1 MGKNSKQRRQA
12 TVEEL
17 SWAREYMDLFGPCSK
32 GYTVRIS
39 KKGNMLIRKASG
51 GDIVNIPKA
60 SIASR
65 QAFNK
70 YLRKCQRE
78 KEEQE
83 KRIQRELEKQKE
95 RIRLESEA
103 REKEIRIRGILQNEL
118 KAAVYEINRNKEV
131 TKFNPIF
138 GEVRADAFVRR
149 ETKYNIF
156 AEIKVTLYLIYKS
169 TVIGRLVEA
178 TRSISTLTDDNELNA
193 AFFKKKIMSVAK
205 SPVQDLSIT
214 PDGATHIYEIVCKYL
229 KKQKDM
235 KVDED
240 LWLAA
245 DESKRQIFKL
255 VYAVSSRR
263 MQTPDCYVGDFLNS
277 KFKNGCIHFVLN
289 NYSFAYDIANDSV
302 TMDEQQKA
310 ELCLLAKRL
319 NTQKKAIKICQKTIE
334 SLQTEGLQDDFN
346 MSYAL
351 KDENIVIRGRR
362 CLDKLTIATGEKI
375 TGTEIKKWLKNSRK
389 EYELEQKKK
398 QEEKEAELR
407 SLRSYG
413 SLVAIDA
420 LRLIAKNEIYITEN
434 AVIKNLRGMSQ
445 TLQSDIKDIEN
456 SGKYGLLTG
465 DEVGKAV
472 HILDNDGLIYKQEIE
487 GTYGWFYILKLRD
500 KAKDLLSVENK
511 QEKKPFSEFA
521 DLDWV
526 SYLEKFHT
534 DGKEP
539 RLTNIQKNDQITF
552 FEHKPVAI
560 LYPELTK
567 EFLKIKP
574 KEWQMYIETMY
585 SMAAGVEKKYW
596 KFLRDMVME
605 KKERKKKKETETIE
619 AKIEQKTEKTEAK
632 AETKTEPA
640 A

>member
-32 GYTVRIS
+32 GYTVTIS
-39 KKGNMLIRKASG
+39 KKGNMLIRKTSG
-51 GDIVNIPKA
+51 GDIVSIPKA

-65 QAFNK
+65 QAFDK

-78 KEEQE
+78 KEEQK

-95 RIRLESEA
+95 RIRLEDEA

-138 GEVRADAFVRR
+138 GEVCADASVSRL
-149 ETKYNIF
+149 KYNIF
-156 AEIKVTLYLIYKS
+156 AEIKVTLYLMYKS

-193 AFFKKKIMSVAK
+193 AFLKKKIMSVAK
-205 SPVQDLSIT
+205 SPVQDMSIT
-214 PDGATHIYEIVCKYL
+214 HDGAMHIYEMTCKYL

-235 KVDED
+235 KVDEN

-245 DESKRQIFKL
+245 NESKRQLLRL
-255 VYAVSSRR
+255 VHAVSLRK
-263 MQTPDCYVGDFLNS
+263 MQTPDCYFGDFLNS
-277 KFKNGCIHFVLN
+277 KFKSGCIHFVLN

-310 ELCLLAKRL
+310 ELCLLAKRI
-319 NTQKKAIKICQKTIE
+319 NTQKKTIKICQKTIE
-334 SLQTEGLQDDFN
+334 TLQAEGLQDNFN

-351 KDENIVIRGRR
+351 EGENIVIRGRR
-362 CLDKLTIATGEKI
+362 CLGKLIIAPGEKI

-389 EYELEQKKK
+389 EYELEQKRK
-398 QEEKEAELR
+398 QEEKEAKLR

-420 LRLIAKNEIYITEN
+420 LKLIIKNEQYITEN
-434 AVIKNLRGMSQ
+434 AVVKNLRGMMQ
-445 TLQSDIKDIEN
+445 TLQSRIDDVEN
-456 SGKYGLLTG
+456 SGKYGLLTT
-465 DEVGKAV
+465 DEVQKAIN
-472 HILDNDGLIYKQEIE
+472 ILNDEKIIFRKEIE
-487 GTYGWFYILKLRD
+487 GTYGWFNILKPCD
-500 KAKDLLSVENK
+500 IAKDILSVAYRA
-511 QEKKPFSEFA
+511 EKKPFSEFS

-526 SYLEKFHT
+526 NYLKKIKEN
-534 DGKEP
+534 GKES
-539 RLTNIQKNDQITF
+539 RLSKAKKEQQFTLL
-552 FEHKPVAI
+552 EHKAVIAV
-560 LYPELTK
+560 YPELVK
-567 EFLKIKP
+567 EFLKVKS
-574 KEWQMYIETMY
+574 KEWQVYIETMY

-596 KFLRDMVME
+596 KFLRDMVVE
-605 KKERKKKKETETIE
+605 KKEKKKKKETETIE
-619 AKIEQKTEKTEAK
+619 AKIEQKTEKTETK
-632 AETKTEPA
+632 IETKTEPA

>member
-12 TVEEL
+12 TAEEW
-17 SWAREYMDLFGPCSK
+17 SWAREYMDLFVPCNN
-32 GYTVRIS
+32 GYNVIIS
-39 KKGNMLIRKASG
+39 KKGNMLIRHVAG
-51 GDIVNIPKA
+51 GDIVSIPKA
-60 SIASR
+60 SITSR
-65 QAFNK
+65 QAFDK
-70 YLRKCQRE
+70 YLNKCQHE
-78 KEEQE
+78 KEEQK
-83 KRIQRELEKQKE
+83 KRIQRNLEKQKE
-95 RIRLESEA
+95 RIRLENEV
-103 REKEIRIRGILQNEL
+103 REKEIKIRDVLRNEL
-118 KAAVYEINRNKEV
+118 KAAVSEINQNKEV

-138 GEVRADAFVRR
+138 GEVNADASVSRL
-149 ETKYNIF
+149 KYNIF
-156 AEIKVTLYLIYKS
+156 AEIKVTLYLMHKS

-178 TRSISTLTDDNELNA
+178 TRSISTLADDNELNA
-193 AFFKKKIMSVAK
+193 AFLKKKIMSVAK
-205 SPVQDLSIT
+205 SPVQDLLIT
-214 PDGATHIYEIVCKYL
+214 TDGAMHIYEMTCKYL

-235 KVDED
+235 KVDEN

-245 DESKRQIFKL
+245 DESKRQILRL
-255 VYAVSSRR
+255 VHAVSSRK
-263 MQTPDCYVGDFLNS
+263 MQTSDCYVGDFLNS

-302 TMDEQQKA
+302 TMDEQQKT

-319 NTQKKAIKICQKTIE
+319 NAQKKTIKICQKTIE
-334 SLQTEGLQDDFN
+334 SLQAEGLQDDLN

-351 KDENIVIRGRR
+351 KDENIVIRGKH
-362 CLDKLTIATGEKI
+362 CLGKLIIAPDEKI

-389 EYELEQKKK
+389 EYELEQKRK
-398 QEEKEAELR
+398 QEEKEAEFR
-407 SLRSYG
+407 SLQSYG

-420 LRLIAKNEIYITEN
+420 LRLIAKNEKYITEN
-434 AVIKNLRGMSQ
+434 AVVKNLRGMSQ
-445 TLQSDIKDIEN
+445 TLQSDIEDIEN

-465 DEVGKAV
+465 EEVKKAI
-472 HILDNDGLIYKQEIE
+472 HILDNDGLIYQQEIE

-500 KAKDLLSVENK
+500 SAKDLLSVENK
-511 QEKKPFSEFA
+511 QEKKLFGEFT

-526 SYLEKFHT
+526 NYLEKFHV

-552 FEHKPVAI
+552 FEHKAVAI

-585 SMAAGVEKKYW
+585 SMAAGVEKKCW
-596 KFLRDMVME
+596 KFLKDMVVE
-605 KKERKKKKETETIE
+605 KKERKKKGI
-619 AKIEQKTEKTEAK
+619 KIEQKT
-632 AETKTEPA
+632 ETKTEPA

>member
-12 TVEEL
+12 TVDEL
-17 SWAREYMDLFGPCSK
+17 SWAREYMDLFVPCNN
-32 GYTVRIS
+32 GYNVIIS
-39 KKGNMLIRKASG
+39 KKGNMLIRHVAG
-51 GDIVNIPKA
+51 GDIVSIPKA
-60 SIASR
+60 SITNR
-65 QAFNK
+65 QAFDK
-70 YLRKCQRE
+70 YLNKCQHE
-78 KEEQE
+78 KEEQK

-95 RIRLESEA
+95 RIRLENEA
-103 REKEIRIRGILQNEL
+103 REKEIKIRDVLRNEL
-118 KAAVYEINRNKEV
+118 KAAVSETNRNKEV

-138 GEVRADAFVRR
+138 GEVNADASVSRL
-149 ETKYNIF
+149 KYNIF
-156 AEIKVTLYLIYKS
+156 AEIKVTLYLMHKS

-178 TRSISTLTDDNELNA
+178 TRNISTLADDNELNT
-193 AFFKKKIMSVAK
+193 AFLKKKIMSVAK
-205 SPVQDLSIT
+205 SPVQDMSIT
-214 PDGATHIYEIVCKYL
+214 PDGAMHIYEMACKYL

-235 KVDED
+235 KVDEN
-240 LWLAA
+240 LWMAA
-245 DESKRQIFKL
+245 NESKRQVLRL
-255 VYAVSSRR
+255 VYAVSSRK

-277 KFKNGCIHFVLN
+277 KFKNGCICFVLN

-310 ELCLLAKRL
+310 ELCLLVKRL
-319 NTQKKAIKICQKTIE
+319 NAQKKTIKICQKTIE
-334 SLQTEGLQDDFN
+334 SLQQAEGLQDDLN

-351 KDENIVIRGRR
+351 KDENIVIRGKH
-362 CLDKLTIATGEKI
+362 CLGKLIIAPGEKI

-389 EYELEQKKK
+389 EYELEQKRK

-407 SLRSYG
+407 SLQSYG
-413 SLVAIDA
+413 SLMAIDA
-420 LRLIAKNEIYITEN
+420 LRLIAQNERYITEN
-434 AVIKNLRGMSQ
+434 AVVKNLRGMSQ

-465 DEVGKAV
+465 EEVKKTV
-472 HILDNDGLIYKQEIE
+472 HILDNDGLIYQQEIE

-511 QEKKPFSEFA
+511 QEKKPFGEFT

-526 SYLEKFHT
+526 NYLEKFHA

-539 RLTNIQKNDQITF
+539 RLTNIQKNEQITF
-552 FEHKPVAI
+552 FEHKSVAI
-560 LYPELTK
+560 LYPELVK
-567 EFLKIKP
+567 EFLKTKP

-596 KFLRDMVME
+596 KFLRDMAVE
-605 KKERKKKKETETIE
+605 KKERKKKLKQKEQ
-619 AKIEQKTEKTEAK
+619 KIEQKTKTK
-632 AETKTEPA
+632 AEPA

>member
-17 SWAREYMDLFGPCSK
+17 SWAKEYMDLFGPCSK
-32 GYTVRIS
+32 GYTVTIS
-39 KKGNMLIRKASG
+39 KKGNMLIRKVSG
-51 GDIVNIPKA
+51 GDIVSIPKA

-65 QAFNK
+65 QAFDK
-70 YLRKCQRE
+70 YLGKCQRE
-78 KEEQE
+78 KEEQK

-103 REKEIRIRGILQNEL
+103 HEKEIRVRGILQNEL
-118 KAAVYEINRNKEV
+118 KAAVSEINRNKEV

-138 GEVRADAFVRR
+138 GKICADASVSRL
-149 ETKYNIF
+149 KYNIF
-156 AEIKVTLYLIYKS
+156 AEIKVTLYLMHKS
-169 TVIGRLVEA
+169 TAIGKLVEA
-178 TRSISTLTDDNELNA
+178 TRSISTLADDNELNA
-193 AFFKKKIMSVAK
+193 AFLKKKIMSVAK
-205 SPVQDLSIT
+205 SPVQDMSIA
-214 PDGATHIYEIVCKYL
+214 PDGAMYIYEMTCKYL

-235 KVDED
+235 KVDEN

-245 DESKRQIFKL
+245 NENKRQILRL
-255 VYAVSSRR
+255 VHAVSSRK
-263 MQTPDCYVGDFLNS
+263 MQTPGCYVGDFLNP

-289 NYSFAYDIANDSV
+289 NYSFAYDIANDFV
-302 TMDEQQKA
+302 TMDEQQKV
-310 ELCLLAKRL
+310 ELCLLAKHI

-334 SLQTEGLQDDFN
+334 FLQAEGLQDDFN
-346 MSYAL
+346 ISYAL

-362 CLDKLTIATGEKI
+362 CLGKLTIAPGEKI

-389 EYELEQKKK
+389 EYELEQKRK

-407 SLRSYG
+407 NLQSYG

-420 LRLIAKNEIYITEN
+420 LRLIAKNEKYITEN
-434 AVIKNLRGMSQ
+434 AVVKNLRGMSQ
-445 TLQSDIKDIEN
+445 TLQSDIEDIKN

-465 DEVGKAV
+465 EEVKKAI
-472 HILDNDGLIYKQEIE
+472 HILDNDGLIYQQEIE

-500 KAKDLLSVENK
+500 KAKDLLSIENK
-511 QEKKPFSEFA
+511 QKKKLFGEFT

-552 FEHKPVAI
+552 FEHKAVAI

-567 EFLKIKP
+567 EFLKTKP
-574 KEWQMYIETMY
+574 KEWQVYIETMY

-596 KFLRDMVME
+596 KALKEMYKEE
-605 KKERKKKKETETIE
+605 KKKSEV
-619 AKIEQKTEKTEAK
+619 A
-632 AETKTEPA
+632 
-640 A
+640 

>member
-193 AFFKKKIMSVAK
+193 AFLKKKIMSVAK

-362 CLDKLTIATGEKI
+362 CLDKLTIAPGEKI

-511 QEKKPFSEFA
+511 QEKKPFSEFT

>member
-1 MGKNSKQRRQA
+1 MGKNSKQRHQA
-12 TVEEL
+12 TAEEL
-17 SWAREYMDLFGPCSK
+17 SWAREYMDLFVPCNN
-32 GYTVRIS
+32 GYNVIIS
-39 KKGNMLIRKASG
+39 KKGNMLIRHAAG
-51 GDIVNIPKA
+51 GDIVSIPKT

-65 QAFNK
+65 QAFDK
-70 YLRKCQRE
+70 YLGKCQRE
-78 KEEQE
+78 KEEQK
-83 KRIQRELEKQKE
+83 KRMQRELEKQKE

-103 REKEIRIRGILQNEL
+103 HEKEIRIRGILQNEL

-156 AEIKVTLYLIYKS
+156 AEIKVTLYLMYKS

-193 AFFKKKIMSVAK
+193 AFLKKKIMSVAK

-235 KVDED
+235 KVDEN

-245 DESKRQIFKL
+245 DESKRQILRL
-255 VYAVSSRR
+255 VHAVSSRK
-263 MQTPDCYVGDFLNS
+263 MQTPDCYFGNFLNS
-277 KFKNGCIHFVLN
+277 KFKSGCIHFVLN

-310 ELCLLAKRL
+310 ELCLLAKRI

-334 SLQTEGLQDDFN
+334 SLQAKGLQDDFN

-351 KDENIVIRGRR
+351 KDESIVIRGRR
-362 CLDKLTIATGEKI
+362 CLGKLTIAPGEKI

-389 EYELEQKKK
+389 EYELEQKRK

-420 LRLIAKNEIYITEN
+420 LRLIAKNEKYITEN
-434 AVIKNLRGMSQ
+434 AVVKNLRGMSQ

-456 SGKYGLLTG
+456 SGEYGLLTV

-472 HILDNDGLIYKQEIE
+472 HVLDNDGLIYKQEIE

-500 KAKDLLSVENK
+500 KAKDLLSIENK
-511 QEKKPFSEFA
+511 QEKKPFSEFT

-552 FEHKPVAI
+552 FEHKAVTV

-567 EFLKIKP
+567 EFLRTKP

-596 KFLRDMVME
+596 KFLRDMVVE
-605 KKERKKKKETETIE
+605 KKERKKKKEKEIETTGE
-619 AKIEQKTEKTEAK
+619 KIETKT
-632 AETKTEPA
+632 ETKTEPA

>member
-12 TVEEL
+12 TVDEL
-17 SWAREYMDLFGPCSK
+17 SWAREYMDLFVPCNN
-32 GYTVRIS
+32 GYNVIIS
-39 KKGNMLIRKASG
+39 KKGNMLIRHVAG
-51 GDIVNIPKA
+51 GDIVSIPKA
-60 SIASR
+60 SITNR
-65 QAFNK
+65 QAFDK
-70 YLRKCQRE
+70 YLNKCQHE
-78 KEEQE
+78 KEEQK

-95 RIRLESEA
+95 RIRLENEA
-103 REKEIRIRGILQNEL
+103 REKEIKIRDVLRNEL
-118 KAAVYEINRNKEV
+118 KAAVSETNRNKEV

-138 GEVRADAFVRR
+138 GEVNADASVSRL
-149 ETKYNIF
+149 KYNIF
-156 AEIKVTLYLIYKS
+156 AEIKVTLYLMHKS

-178 TRSISTLTDDNELNA
+178 TRNISTLADDNELNT
-193 AFFKKKIMSVAK
+193 AFLKKKIMSVAK
-205 SPVQDLSIT
+205 SPVQDMSIT
-214 PDGATHIYEIVCKYL
+214 PDGAMHIYEMACKYL

-235 KVDED
+235 KVDEN
-240 LWLAA
+240 LWMAA
-245 DESKRQIFKL
+245 NESKRQVLRL
-255 VYAVSSRR
+255 VYAVSSRK

-277 KFKNGCIHFVLN
+277 KFKNGCICFVLN

-310 ELCLLAKRL
+310 ELCLLVKRL
-319 NTQKKAIKICQKTIE
+319 NAQKKTIKICQKTIE
-334 SLQTEGLQDDFN
+334 SLQQAEGLQDDLN

-351 KDENIVIRGRR
+351 KDENIVIRGKH
-362 CLDKLTIATGEKI
+362 CLGKLIIAPGEKI

-389 EYELEQKKK
+389 EYELEQKRK

-407 SLRSYG
+407 SLQSYG
-413 SLVAIDA
+413 SLMAIDA
-420 LRLIAKNEIYITEN
+420 LRLIAQNERYITEN
-434 AVIKNLRGMSQ
+434 AVVKNLRGMSQ

-465 DEVGKAV
+465 EEVKKTV
-472 HILDNDGLIYKQEIE
+472 HILDNDGLIYQQEIE

-511 QEKKPFSEFA
+511 QEKKPFGEFT

-526 SYLEKFHT
+526 NYLEKFHA

-539 RLTNIQKNDQITF
+539 RLTNIQKNEQITF
-552 FEHKPVAI
+552 FEHKSVAI

-585 SMAAGVEKKYW
+585 SMAAGVEKRYW
-596 KFLRDMVME
+596 KFLKDMVVE
-605 KKERKKKKETETIE
+605 KKERKKKKEKEIETTGEKIE
-619 AKIEQKTEKTEAK
+619 AKTK
-632 AETKTEPA
+632 TKTEPA

>member
-32 GYTVRIS
+32 GYTVTIS

-51 GDIVNIPKA
+51 GDIVSIPKA

-65 QAFNK
+65 QAFDK
-70 YLRKCQRE
+70 YLRKCQRG

-83 KRIQRELEKQKE
+83 KRIQRELEKQRE
-95 RIRLESEA
+95 RMRM
-103 REKEIRIRGILQNEL
+103 EKEAAEKEVHIRNILQNEL
-118 KAAVYEINRNKEV
+118 KTAVSEINRNKEV

-138 GEVRADAFVRR
+138 GEVCADASVSRL
-149 ETKYNIF
+149 KYNIF

-193 AFFKKKIMSVAK
+193 AFLKKKIMSVAK
-205 SPVQDLSIT
+205 LPVQDMSIT
-214 PDGATHIYEIVCKYL
+214 NDGAMHIYEMTCKYL

-235 KVDED
+235 KVDEN

-245 DESKRQIFKL
+245 NESKRQLLRL

-310 ELCLLAKRL
+310 ELYLLAKRI
-319 NTQKKAIKICQKTIE
+319 NTQKKTIKICQKTIE
-334 SLQTEGLQDDFN
+334 TLQAEGLQDNFN

-362 CLDKLTIATGEKI
+362 CLGNLIIAPGEKI
-375 TGTEIKKWLKNSRK
+375 TGAEIKKWLKNSRK
-389 EYELEQKKK
+389 EYELEQKRK

-420 LRLIAKNEIYITEN
+420 LKLIIKNEQYITEN
-434 AVIKNLRGMSQ
+434 AVVKNLRGMMQ
-445 TLQSDIKDIEN
+445 TLQSRIDDVEN
-456 SGKYGLLTG
+456 SGKYGLLTI
-465 DEVGKAV
+465 DEVQKAIN
-472 HILDNDGLIYKQEIE
+472 ILNDEKIIFKKEIE
-487 GTYGWFYILKLRD
+487 GTYGWFDILKPCD
-500 KAKDLLSVENK
+500 IAKDILSVTYRT
-511 QEKKPFSEFA
+511 EKKPFSEFS

-526 SYLEKFHT
+526 NYLKKIKES
-534 DGKEP
+534 GKEP
-539 RLTNIQKNDQITF
+539 RLSKAQKEQQLTLL
-552 FEHKPVAI
+552 EHKSVIAV
-560 LYPELTK
+560 YPELTK
-567 EFLKIKP
+567 EFLKTKP

-585 SMAAGVEKKYW
+585 SMAAGMKKKYW
-596 KFLRDMVME
+596 KFLRDMVVE
-605 KKERKKKKETETIE
+605 KKERKKKKEAETIE

>member
-12 TVEEL
+12 TTEEL
-17 SWAREYMDLFGPCSK
+17 SWAREYMDLFGSCSK
-32 GYTVRIS
+32 GYTVTIS

-51 GDIVNIPKA
+51 GDIVSIPKA

-65 QAFNK
+65 QAFDK
-70 YLRKCQRE
+70 YLGKCQRE
-78 KEEQE
+78 KEEQK

-103 REKEIRIRGILQNEL
+103 REKEIKVRGILQNEL

-138 GEVRADAFVRR
+138 GEVCADASVSRL
-149 ETKYNIF
+149 KYNIL
-156 AEIKVTLYLIYKS
+156 AEIKVTLYLMHKS

-178 TRSISTLTDDNELNA
+178 TRSISTLTDDNELNT
-193 AFFKKKIMSVAK
+193 AFLKKKIMSVAK

-229 KKQKDM
+229 KRQKDI
-235 KVDED
+235 KIDEN

-245 DESKRQIFKL
+245 DESKRQILRL
-255 VYAVSSRR
+255 VHAVSSRK
-263 MQTPDCYVGDFLNS
+263 MQTPDCYFGDFLNS
-277 KFKNGCIHFVLN
+277 KFKSGCIHFVLN
-289 NYSFAYDIANDSV
+289 NYSFAYDIANDSI

-310 ELCLLAKRL
+310 ELCLLAKRI
-319 NTQKKAIKICQKTIE
+319 NTQKKTIKICQKTIE
-334 SLQTEGLQDDFN
+334 TLQAEGLQDNFN

-351 KDENIVIRGRR
+351 KDENIVIRGRH
-362 CLDKLTIATGEKI
+362 CLGKLIIAPGEKI

-413 SLVAIDA
+413 NLVAIDA

-434 AVIKNLRGMSQ
+434 AVIKNLRGTSQ

-456 SGKYGLLTG
+456 SGKYNLLTG

-500 KAKDLLSVENK
+500 KAKDLLSIENK
-511 QEKKPFSEFA
+511 QEKKPFSEFT
-521 DLDWV
+521 DLDWAN
-526 SYLEKFHT
+526 YLEKFHT

-539 RLTNIQKNDQITF
+539 RLTNIQKNEQITF

-596 KFLRDMVME
+596 KFLRDMVVE
-605 KKERKKKKETETIE
+605 KKERKKKKEKEIETTGEKIE
-619 AKIEQKTEKTEAK
+619 AKT
-632 AETKTEPA
+632 ETKTEPA

>member
-17 SWAREYMDLFGPCSK
+17 SWAREYMDLFGPCSN
-32 GYTVRIS
+32 GYTVTIS
-39 KKGNMLIRKASG
+39 KKGNMLIRKTSG
-51 GDIVNIPKA
+51 GDIVSIPRA

-65 QAFNK
+65 QAFDK

-83 KRIQRELEKQKE
+83 KRIQRELEKQRE
-95 RIRLESEA
+95 RMRM
-103 REKEIRIRGILQNEL
+103 EKEAAEKEVHIRNILQNEL
-118 KAAVYEINRNKEV
+118 KTAVSEINHNKEV

-156 AEIKVTLYLIYKS
+156 AEIKVTLYLMHKS

-193 AFFKKKIMSVAK
+193 AFLKKKIMSVAK

-235 KVDED
+235 KVDEN
-240 LWLAA
+240 LWLAVN
-245 DESKRQIFKL
+245 ESKRQLLRL

-263 MQTPDCYVGDFLNS
+263 IQTPDCYVGDFLNS

-302 TMDEQQKA
+302 TIDEQQKA
-310 ELCLLAKRL
+310 ELYLLAKRL
-319 NTQKKAIKICQKTIE
+319 NTQKKTIKICQKTIE

-351 KDENIVIRGRR
+351 KDENIVIRGRH
-362 CLDKLTIATGEKI
+362 CLGKLTIAPGEKI
-375 TGTEIKKWLKNSRK
+375 AGTEIKKWLKNSRK

-420 LRLIAKNEIYITEN
+420 LKLIIKNEQYITEN
-434 AVIKNLRGMSQ
+434 AVVKNLRGMMQ
-445 TLQSDIKDIEN
+445 TLQSRIDDVEN
-456 SGKYGLLTG
+456 SGKYGLLTT
-465 DEVGKAV
+465 DEVQKAIN
-472 HILDNDGLIYKQEIE
+472 ILNDEEIIFKKE
-487 GTYGWFYILKLRD
+487 IKGTYDWFDILKPCD
-500 KAKDLLSVENK
+500 IAKDILSVTYRTK
-511 QEKKPFSEFA
+511 KKPFSEFS

-526 SYLEKFHT
+526 NYLKKIKES
-534 DGKEP
+534 GKEP
-539 RLTNIQKNDQITF
+539 RLSKAKKEQQLTLL
-552 FEHKPVAI
+552 EHKSVIAV
-560 LYPELTK
+560 YPELVK
-567 EFLKIKP
+567 EFLKTRP
-574 KEWQMYIETMY
+574 KEWQIYIETMY
-585 SMAAGVEKKYW
+585 SMAAGIEKKYW
-596 KFLRDMVME
+596 KFLVDMAVE
-605 KKERKKKKETETIE
+605 KKERKKKKDAE
-619 AKIEQKTEKTEAK
+619 KIETKT
-632 AETKTEPA
+632 ETKTEPA

>member
-12 TVEEL
+12 TVDEL
-17 SWAREYMDLFGPCSK
+17 SWAREYMDLFVPCNN
-32 GYTVRIS
+32 GYNVIIS
-39 KKGNMLIRKASG
+39 KKGNMLIRHVAG
-51 GDIVNIPKA
+51 GDIVSIPKA
-60 SIASR
+60 SITNR
-65 QAFNK
+65 QAFDK
-70 YLRKCQRE
+70 YLNKCQHE
-78 KEEQE
+78 KEEQK

-95 RIRLESEA
+95 RIRLENEA
-103 REKEIRIRGILQNEL
+103 REKEIKIRDVLRNEL
-118 KAAVYEINRNKEV
+118 KAAVSETNRNKEV

-138 GEVRADAFVRR
+138 GEVNADASVSRL
-149 ETKYNIF
+149 KYNIF
-156 AEIKVTLYLIYKS
+156 AEIKVTLYLMHKS

-178 TRSISTLTDDNELNA
+178 TRNISTLADDNELNT
-193 AFFKKKIMSVAK
+193 AFLKKKIMSVAK
-205 SPVQDLSIT
+205 SPVQDMSIT
-214 PDGATHIYEIVCKYL
+214 PDGAMHIYEMACKYL

-235 KVDED
+235 KVDEN
-240 LWLAA
+240 LWMAA
-245 DESKRQIFKL
+245 NESKRQVLRL
-255 VYAVSSRR
+255 VYAVSSRK

-277 KFKNGCIHFVLN
+277 KFKNGCICFVLN

-310 ELCLLAKRL
+310 ELCLLVKRL
-319 NTQKKAIKICQKTIE
+319 NAQKKTIKICQKTIE
-334 SLQTEGLQDDFN
+334 SLQQAEGLQDDLN

-351 KDENIVIRGRR
+351 KDENIVIRGKH
-362 CLDKLTIATGEKI
+362 CLGKLIIAPGEKI

-389 EYELEQKKK
+389 EYELEQKRK

-407 SLRSYG
+407 SLQSYG
-413 SLVAIDA
+413 SLMAIDA
-420 LRLIAKNEIYITEN
+420 LRLIAQNERYITEN
-434 AVIKNLRGMSQ
+434 AVVKNLRGMSQ

-465 DEVGKAV
+465 EEVKKTV
-472 HILDNDGLIYKQEIE
+472 HILDNDGLIYQQEIE

-511 QEKKPFSEFA
+511 QEKKPFGEFT

-526 SYLEKFHT
+526 NYLEKFHA

-539 RLTNIQKNDQITF
+539 RLTNIQKNEQITF
-552 FEHKPVAI
+552 FEHKSVAI
-560 LYPELTK
+560 LYPELVK
-567 EFLKIKP
+567 EFLKTKP

-596 KFLRDMVME
+596 KFLRDMAVE
-605 KKERKKKKETETIE
+605 KKERKKKEAETEGT
-619 AKIEQKTEKTEAK
+619 KIEQKTKTK
-632 AETKTEPA
+632 AEPA

>member
-12 TVEEL
+12 TTEEL

-32 GYTVRIS
+32 GYTVTIS

-51 GDIVNIPKA
+51 GDIVSIPKA

-65 QAFNK
+65 QAFDK

-83 KRIQRELEKQKE
+83 KRIQRELEKQRE
-95 RIRLESEA
+95 RMRM
-103 REKEIRIRGILQNEL
+103 EKEAAEKEVHIRNILQNEL
-118 KAAVYEINRNKEV
+118 KTAVSEINRNKEV

-156 AEIKVTLYLIYKS
+156 AEIKVTLYLMYKN

-178 TRSISTLTDDNELNA
+178 TRSISILTDDNELNA
-193 AFFKKKIMSVAK
+193 AFLKKKIMSVAK

-229 KKQKDM
+229 KKQKDI
-235 KVDED
+235 KIDEN

-245 DESKRQIFKL
+245 DESKRQILRL
-255 VYAVSSRR
+255 VHAVSSMK
-263 MQTPDCYVGDFLNS
+263 MQTPDCYFGDFLNS
-277 KFKNGCIHFVLN
+277 KFKSGCIHFVLN

-310 ELCLLAKRL
+310 ELCLLAKRI

-334 SLQTEGLQDDFN
+334 SLQAEGLQDDFN

-351 KDENIVIRGRR
+351 EDESIVIRGRR
-362 CLDKLTIATGEKI
+362 CLGKLIIAPGEKI
-375 TGTEIKKWLKNSRK
+375 TGAEIKKWLKNSRK
-389 EYELEQKKK
+389 EYELEQKRK

-420 LRLIAKNEIYITEN
+420 LRLIAKNEKYITEN
-434 AVIKNLRGMSQ
+434 AVVKNLRGMSQ

-456 SGKYGLLTG
+456 SEKYGLLTR

-472 HILDNDGLIYKQEIE
+472 HILDNDSLIYKQEIE

-511 QEKKPFSEFA
+511 QEKKPFSEFT

-526 SYLEKFHT
+526 SYLEKFHA

-552 FEHKPVAI
+552 FEHKAVAI
-560 LYPELTK
+560 LHPELVK
-567 EFLKIKP
+567 EFLKTRP

-596 KFLRDMVME
+596 KFLRDMVVE
-605 KKERKKKKETETIE
+605 KKEKKKKKETETIE
-619 AKIEQKTEKTEAK
+619 AKIEQKTEKTETK
-632 AETKTEPA
+632 IETKTEPA